1 MYALEF
7 ETRGTHNHCYIRFWK
22 DEKLVRVYLAQYK
35 LTPDPVPGFINLMSR
50 LLSALSS
57 KPRLVSASG
66 CRSDLFECLDRVK
79 YFSQG
84 VQCPLRINVRS
95 FSVILRQADGTV
107 FGAIDFLSQL
117 KYLIVFLGGC
127 QDQPW
132 AIKSPEFSSVSPF
145 HFERKNWVW
154 ALQVYILI
162 ILSGCYFLQFGVE
175 FHSSHLLRTSCPL
188 EIYPG
193 LHHQGCSFT
202 SNARSTTQG
211 KGPYLYNVWI

>member
-1 MYALEF
+1 M
-7 ETRGTHNHCYIRFWK
+7 
-22 DEKLVRVYLAQYK
+22 VRVYLAQYK

-50 LLSALSS
+50 LLSALSP

-66 CRSDLFECLDRVK
+66 CGSDLFECLDRIK

-84 VQCPLRINVRS
+84 VQCPFRFNVRS
-95 FSVILRQADGTV
+95 FPVILRQADGTV

-132 AIKSPEFSSVSPF
+132 AIKSPELSSVSPF
-145 HFERKNWVW
+145 HLGRKNWVW
-154 ALQVYILI
+154 ALLVYILI

-175 FHSSHLLRTSCPL
+175 FQSSVVCSELLVHWKSILDYITKVAPSQVM
-188 EIYPG
+188 
-193 LHHQGCSFT
+193 QGVPHKVRAHYCIMC
-202 SNARSTTQG
+202 G
-211 KGPYLYNVWI
+211 YNS

>member
-22 DEKLVRVYLAQYK
+22 DEKLVHVYLAQYK
-35 LTPDPVPGFINLMSR
+35 LTPGFINLMSR
-50 LLSALSS
+50 RLSALSS

-84 VQCPLRINVRS
+84 VQCPFRFNVHS
-95 FSVILRQADGTV
+95 FPVILRQAVGTV
-107 FGAIDFLSQL
+107 FSCHRLSLL

-132 AIKSPEFSSVSPF
+132 AIKSPELSSVSPF
-145 HFERKNWVW
+145 HFKRMNWVW
-154 ALQVYILI
+154 VLQVYIRI
-162 ILSGCYFLQFGVE
+162 ILSGCHFLQFGVE
-175 FHSSHLLRTSCPL
+175 FHSSHLFRTSCPL

-193 LHHQGCSFT
+193 LHHQGCSLS

-211 KGPYLYNVWI
+211 KGPYLYNVCI